1 MNKFLLIIL
10 ISLFSLTVNSC
21 AKKSSD
27 DSSSTNDL
35 LTGTFKL
42 KTFNM
47 SETINSSTTDYP
59 YTVTHIVTDDYSYF
73 GNTISNNGENYS
85 RTVFGKV
92 VFSYDGRDNITLDCD
107 GHQKSYKKV
116 GELLQFVSTVN
127 SGCTTQN
134 YGLENTTTYTDN
146 FSVKSDSINTQTIL
160 QENGTI
166 SRINTVDLERQ

>member
-1 MNKFLLIIL
+1 MKKILHVIL
-10 ISLFSLTVNSC
+10 ISLFILTVNSC

-127 SGCTTQN
+127 SACTTQN

>member
-1 MNKFLLIIL
+1 MKKILHVILVLLFI
-10 ISLFSLTVNSC
+10 LTVNSC

>member
-1 MNKFLLIIL
+1 MKKILHVIL
-10 ISLFSLTVNSC
+10 ILLFILTVNSC

-73 GNTISNNGENYS
+73 GNTFSNNGENYS